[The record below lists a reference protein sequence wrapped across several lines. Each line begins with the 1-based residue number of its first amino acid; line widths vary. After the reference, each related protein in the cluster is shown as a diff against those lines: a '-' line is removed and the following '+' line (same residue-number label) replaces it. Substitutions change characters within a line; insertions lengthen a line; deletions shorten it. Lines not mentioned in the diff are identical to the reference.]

1 MDIKITLLEERR
13 EQDKINLRDYARLAA
28 AATNGL
34 LMSGSLSSETFDEL
48 QFLFREERLY
58 ADEALYDFLENIW
71 TQPEAFSDLQV
82 EKLIDTIVETPFDE
96 ISQNN
101 VFVIADIIMKT
112 SDADRIAKLIR
123 KLKGK
128 KNARPIVDFIVV
140 SREMGMGG

>member
-13 EQDKINLRDYARLAA
+13 EQDKINLRDYARLAT